1 VSRILPS
8 DICRI
13 HKKNSSIR
21 LDTTLVDFSDMKWE
35 RGDIS
40 FLFSGHSKPS
50 QSLTVIDNKLKVYQS
65 VRYEE
70 SEAEVEDEVDILM
83 SSDIVAAQMSTK
95 SITFTRAQSGW
106 LWREDKTVRSE
117 AFFYFSFLCFL
128 ISFPFAIFRKHPFL
142 CLLYTFFRTNFISK

>member
-1 VSRILPS
+1 
-8 DICRI
+8 
-13 HKKNSSIR
+13 
-21 LDTTLVDFSDMKWE
+21 MKWE

-106 LWREDKTVRSE
+106 LWREDKTVRSLSFTFLFMFC
-117 AFFYFSFLCFL
+117 FFLSFRY
-128 ISFPFAIFRKHPFL
+128 I
-142 CLLYTFFRTNFISK
+142 